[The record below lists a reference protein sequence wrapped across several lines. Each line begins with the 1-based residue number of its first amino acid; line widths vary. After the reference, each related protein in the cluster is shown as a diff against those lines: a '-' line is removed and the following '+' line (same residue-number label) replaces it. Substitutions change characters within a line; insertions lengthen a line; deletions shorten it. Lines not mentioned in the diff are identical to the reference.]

1 MATLPD
7 ASGVIRV
14 DCKLFIGIDANC
26 LTRFFIHYD
35 GSAPSASDLT
45 TLAGAIRTAFN
56 TNLKALV
63 FSSNQLTQVTCTD
76 LTTVS
81 GAVGVDST
89 AVTGTRAGSAL
100 PASASTVVSYK
111 ISRRFR
117 GGHARGYWPFG
128 VAGDMS
134 GEQNWG
140 STFTSS
146 VKTGI
151 DAFFTAVLAAGWSGA
166 GAVTHVN
173 VSYYHGSHVV
183 TNPATGRARNVPDL
197 RATPLVGQVI
207 ARNVV
212 AGIGSQRRRLHA

>member
-7 ASGVIRV
+7 AAGVIRV

-26 LTRFFIHYD
+26 LTRFFVHYD
-35 GSAPSASDLT
+35 GTAPSASDLT
-45 TLAGAIRTAFN
+45 AYATSIRSAYN
-56 TNLKALV
+56 TNLKSLT

-76 LTTVS
+76 LSTVS

-89 AVTGTRAGSAL
+89 AVTGTRAGTQV
-100 PASASTVVSYK
+100 PASACVVISYK
-111 ISRRFR
+111 IARRFR

-128 VAGDMS
+128 VAGDLS

-140 STFTSS
+140 STLTTA

-166 GAVTHVN
+166 GSLTHVN

-183 TNPATGRARNVPDL
+183 TNPVTGRARNVPDL
-197 RATPLVGQVI
+197 RATPLVGTVI

-212 AGIGSQRRRLHA
+212 STVGSQRRRLRA